1 MITLSS
7 RCDGLTLTIKVPG
20 RLDFS
25 CCHDF
30 RACYAQAPASVRH
43 YVVDLA
49 DATHLDPSALG
60 MLLLLRAHAG
70 GGDKVLLLN
79 MNNGVWQTLSAAGF
93 DRLFCISPSGF
104 AGSQALAA
112 CG

>member
-1 MITLSS
+1 MIAHSS
-7 RCDGLTLTIKVPG
+7 RCDGPILTISVPG

-25 CCHDF
+25 HCHDF
-30 RACYAQAPASVRH
+30 RACYEQAPGTVCH

-49 DATHLDPSALG
+49 NTSYLDQSALG
-60 MLLLLRAHAG
+60 MLLLLRDHAG
-70 GGDKVLLLN
+70 GGHNVLLLN
-79 MNNGVWQTLSAAGF
+79 MNNGIWQTLSSAGF
-93 DRLFCISPSGF
+93 DQLFCISPSGF